1 MSRVEKSTEK
11 STFTPLAVCVL
22 TASLFASPVVAQQA
36 APKVETEV
44 THESPDYPSGP
55 PYSVLTQEGFPYRDV
70 VKELQNKTTG
80 TYTVTAT
87 GDVFWKFPVVQ
98 RMSPQFRDLLRNA
111 DTTVGNLEGGMSGHP
126 QDRAKDLAELGF
138 DLLANGEDDSVEG
151 YEARAKYLAPL
162 GIKVAGAGLNLAEA
176 RLPVFQETP
185 KGMAA
190 LLSACPGTRLCGD
203 TATNASD
210 RRPAM
215 AGVNQLGLTV
225 WNTVTAEQFKQLQA
239 IRDSILARRTEPH
252 VLVPSADPPA
262 EKPGRLVLFGQNYMV
277 ADKPG
282 NIHYELDPASEQR
295 QTLDV
300 RNTKEFADFVM
311 FHMHDHHNRYSFQWY
326 TLDNYPVDYMQP
338 FLHKLIDNGLDMYVG
353 SGNHTMQGIEIYKGR
368 PIFYNLG
375 NLGRDTN
382 RRVDN
387 PPGGGRADEGGDI
400 RVRAVQMTG
409 TERLEQGR
417 NPVSWNDISSSAYIA
432 NSTYKDGRL
441 VEIRLYPVDIG
452 LGERPWSREHIPLTP
467 TPERAQLILKRL
479 QIFSE
484 PFGTKI
490 SIENNIGIIRVPPEA
505 TVEVG
510 GDIAIPGRGRGT
522 APYGEAP
529 PPVKW
534 KQGVGPP
541 RERPN

>member
-1 MSRVEKSTEK
+1 MRSRST
-11 STFTPLAVCVL
+11 SSLLSDGGAPRHGAVARWITTSAVGVL
-22 TASLFASPVVAQQA
+22 TASLLASPVAAQQA

-44 THESPDYPSGP
+44 THESTDYPSGP

-80 TYTVTAT
+80 TYTVVAT
-87 GDVFWKFPVVQ
+87 GDVFWKYPVAA
-98 RMSPQFRDLLRNA
+98 RMSPQLRDLLRNA
-111 DTTVGNLEGGMSGHP
+111 DTTVGNMEGGMMSP
-126 QDRAKDLAELGF
+126 FSQDRAKDLADMGF
-138 DLLANGEDDSVEG
+138 DLLANGEDDSVAG

-162 GIKVAGAGLNLAEA
+162 GIKVAGAGLNLTEA

-190 LLSACPGTRLCGD
+190 FLSACPGIDLCGD
-203 TATNASD
+203 SATNATD
-210 RRPAM
+210 RRPAR

-225 WNTVTAEQFKQLQA
+225 WNTVTAEQLKQLQA

-282 NIHYELDPASEQR
+282 NIHYELEPASEQR
-295 QTLDV
+295 QILDV
-300 RNTKEFADFVM
+300 RNAKEFADFVVY
-311 FHMHDHHNRYSFQWY
+311 HMHDHHNRYSFQHY

-382 RRVDN
+382 RTHSN
-387 PPGGGRADEGGDI
+387 PPGGGS
-400 RVRAVQMTG
+400 MTG

-417 NPVSWNDISSSAYIA
+417 NPVSWNDIASSAYIA

-452 LGERPWSREHIPLTP
+452 LGERPWSREHIPNTP
-467 TPERAQLILKRL
+467 SPERARLILARL
-479 QIFSE
+479 QKFSE

-522 APYGEAP
+522 APFGDAP

-534 KQGVGPP
+534 RQ
-541 RERPN
+541 N

>member
-1 MSRVEKSTEK
+1 MRRQVLDST
-11 STFTPLAVCVL
+11 SGLAVGVL
-22 TASLFASPVVAQQA
+22 TASLLASPAVAQQPQPS
-36 APKVETEV
+36 PKVETEV
-44 THESPDYPSGP
+44 THASPDYPSGP
-55 PYSVLTQEGFPYRDV
+55 PYSVLTQEGFPYRDL

-80 TYTVTAT
+80 TYTVVAAA
-87 GDVFWKFPVVQ
+87 DLYWKFPVAA
-98 RMSPQFRDLLRNA
+98 RMSPQLRDLLRNA
-111 DTTVGNLEGGMSGHP
+111 DTTVGNLEGGMMYPFSW
-126 QDRAKDLAELGF
+126 DRGKDVADMGF
-138 DLLANGEDDSVEG
+138 DMVANGEDGSEAG

-162 GIKVAGAGLNLAEA
+162 GVKTAGAGLSLAEA
-176 RLPVFQETP
+176 RQPVFQETP
-185 KGMAA
+185 KGLAA
-190 LLSACPGTRLCGD
+190 FISACPGIDLCGD
-203 TATNASD
+203 SAADATP
-210 RRPAM
+210 RRPAR

-225 WNTVTAEQFKQLQA
+225 WNTVTAEQLKHLQGL
-239 IRDSILARRTEPH
+239 RESILARRTEPG
-252 VLVPSADPPA
+252 VLVPSADPPPD
-262 EKPGRLVLFGQNYMV
+262 KPGRLTLFDQNYIV

-282 NIHYELDPASEQR
+282 GIHYELDPASEQR
-295 QTLDV
+295 QILDI
-300 RNTKEFADFVM
+300 RNAKEFADFVM
-311 FHMHDHHNRYSFQWY
+311 FHMHDHHNNYSFQHY

-382 RRVDN
+382 RTHAN
-387 PPGGGRADEGGDI
+387 LPGGGS
-400 RVRAVQMTG
+400 MTA

-417 NPVSWNDISSSAYIA
+417 NPVSWNNISNTAYIA
-432 NSTYKDGRL
+432 HSTYKDGRL

-467 TPERAQLILKRL
+467 TAERAQLILKRL
-479 QIFSE
+479 QKFSE

-510 GDIAIPGRGRGT
+510 HDLVIPGRGRGT
-522 APYGEAP
+522 TPYGEAP

-534 KQGVGPP
+534 RQ
-541 RERPN
+541 N